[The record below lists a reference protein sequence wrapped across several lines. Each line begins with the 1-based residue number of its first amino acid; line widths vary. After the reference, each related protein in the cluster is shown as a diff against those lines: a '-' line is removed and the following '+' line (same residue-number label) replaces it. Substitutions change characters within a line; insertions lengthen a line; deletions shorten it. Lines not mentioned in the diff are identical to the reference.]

1 MKKIYFTLLIIGQ
14 CVLAQNKVDQDTTK
28 SQELENVF
36 ITANRTAT
44 LRKETPVA
52 ISKITAKTINETKAT
67 AVYEIIN
74 KTPGVLMVNLGNE
87 QHMMSIRQP
96 MTTNAYYLYLEDG
109 LPIRPMGIFNHNA
122 LLEINQYNLQSI
134 EVVKGPVSS
143 LYGPEAVGGTINLIS
158 SKPPVD
164 PEFKFGVQAD
174 NYGYHRFQAAGGA
187 TVGKVGFHIAGISS
201 LQENGWMTYSD
212 YNKDNLN
219 ARIDYNIS
227 PSTRLISNT
236 MYGKYY
242 SDMSGSVNEEAF
254 NNRTY
259 KSTTDFTYRKSD
271 ALRTRLTL
279 EHDWNSN
286 SSSYITGY
294 LRDNKLGQNPSYGIK
309 WNPDPTKQDPYYPS
323 QKNNPEIAYGEV
335 NSNNFKSYG
344 ATGQHTQKFD
354 FLSTKLVAGA
364 LYDYSPVTYWAYR
377 TNLRAI
383 LNPGEIGKQTVEHY
397 EVIEERPDLK
407 LTDYTADI
415 FNTAG
420 YAQVSF
426 NPIEKL
432 VVTVGGR
439 YDNMKVNY
447 NNALDSSTGSKVYD
461 KATFKAG
468 ANYNPIEF
476 AGFYGNYSE
485 GFAPPGIT
493 SIFRTKPGTGGTTGV
508 PADFYYNLEPATFDN
523 FEVGGWF
530 SFFQNKLNF
539 DYAFYYME
547 GKNEL
552 LNIKLADNTTDYRS
566 AGETRHKG
574 IEFGAS
580 YRPSKQ
586 FNIRFGGT
594 YAQHTYIDF
603 KLSDKPNDPVQDL
616 NGKEMPAA
624 PKWSGNSEVSYYPN
638 WLPNLR
644 TSVEWQLVGS
654 YYQDQINT
662 IKYGGY
668 NLFNARIGY
677 QWKGIEVYGNVLN
690 LTDKLYAYNV
700 SRANTTNAQPTYT
713 AAAPRTFVFGIQY
726 NFSLKK

>member
-14 CVLAQNKVDQDTTK
+14 CVFAQNKVEKDTTR

-36 ITANRTAT
+36 VTANRTAT

-52 ISKITAKTINETKAT
+52 ISKLTAKTINEAKAT

-122 LLEINQYNLQSI
+122 LLEINQFNLQSI

-158 SKPPVD
+158 LKPPVD
-164 PEFKFGVQAD
+164 PEFKFGIQAD
-174 NYGYHRFQAAGGA
+174 NYGYRRFQAAGGA
-187 TVGKVGFHIAGISS
+187 TIGKVGFHIAGISS

-242 SDMSGSVNEEAF
+242 SDMSGSVNEDAF

-259 KSTTDFTYRKSD
+259 KSTIDFTYRKSD

-286 SSSYITGY
+286 SSSYITAY

-309 WNPDPTKQDPYYPS
+309 WSPTVNPTTAK
-323 QKNNPEIAYGEV
+323 GEV

-344 ATGQHTQKFD
+344 AIAQHTQKFD
-354 FLSTKLVAGA
+354 FLNTKIVAGA
-364 LYDYSPVTYWAYR
+364 LYDYSPVTYWSYVIDLKA
-377 TNLRAI
+377 N
-383 LNPGEIGKQTVEHY
+383 LNPGEAGKQTVDSYEIIAEH
-397 EVIEERPDLK
+397 PDSK
-407 LTDYTADI
+407 LADYKADI
-415 FNTAG
+415 FNTAA
-420 YAQVSF
+420 YAQLSF
-426 NPIEKL
+426 NLIEK
-432 VVTVGGR
+432 VVMTLGGR
-439 YDNMKVNY
+439 YDNMKVDY
-447 NNALDSSTGSKVYD
+447 DNALDLSSGSKMYD
-461 KATFKAG
+461 KVTFKAG
-468 ANYNPIEF
+468 ANYNPVDF
-476 AGFYGNYSE
+476 AGFYGNYSQ

-523 FEVGGWF
+523 FEIGGWF
-530 SFFQNKLNF
+530 SFFQNKLNL

-552 LNIKLADNTTDYRS
+552 LNIKLPDNSTDYRS

-586 FNIRFGGT
+586 FNIRLGGT

-603 KLSDKPNDPVQDL
+603 KLSDKPTDPIQNLD
-616 NGKEMPAA
+616 GKEMPAA
-624 PKWSGNSEVSYYPN
+624 PKWSGNSEVSYYAN

-644 TSVEWQLVGS
+644 TSIEWQLVGS

-662 IKYGGY
+662 VKYDGY

-677 QWKGIEVYGNVLN
+677 QWKKIEIYGNVLN

-700 SRANTTNAQPTYT
+700 SRANTTGAQPTYT

>member
-1 MKKIYFTLLIIGQ
+1 MKKIYIILFFIGQ
-14 CVLAQNKVDQDTTK
+14 FVFAQNKVEKDTTK

-36 ITANRTAT
+36 ITANRTAAK
-44 LRKETPVA
+44 RKETPVA
-52 ISKITAKTINETKAT
+52 ISKLTAKTINETKAA

-74 KTPGVLMVNLGNE
+74 KTSGVLMVNLGNE

-158 SKPPVD
+158 IKPPVD

-174 NYGYHRFQAAGGA
+174 NYGYRRFQAAGGA

-242 SDMSGSVNEEAF
+242 SDMSGTVNEDAF

-259 KSTTDFTYRKSD
+259 KSTSNFTYRKSD

-286 SSSYITGY
+286 SSSYITAY

-309 WNPDPTKQDPYYPS
+309 WSPTVNPTTAK
-323 QKNNPEIAYGEV
+323 GEV

-344 ATGQHTQKFD
+344 AIAQHTQKFD
-354 FLSTKLVAGA
+354 FLNTKLVAGA
-364 LYDYSPVTYWAYR
+364 LYDYSPVTYWSYIIDLKA
-377 TNLRAI
+377 N
-383 LNPGEIGKQTVEHY
+383 LNPGEAGKQTVDSYEIIAEH
-397 EVIEERPDLK
+397 PDSK
-407 LTDYTADI
+407 LADYTADI
-415 FNTAG
+415 FNSAG
-420 YAQVSF
+420 YAQLSI
-426 NPIEKL
+426 NPLEQLIF
-432 VVTVGGR
+432 TVGGR
-439 YDNMKVNY
+439 YDNMKVDY
-447 NNALDSSTGSKVYD
+447 DNALDKSTGSKVYD
-461 KATFKAG
+461 KFTFKVG
-468 ANYNPIEF
+468 ANFNPVEF
-476 AGFYGNYSE
+476 AGFYGNYSQ

-508 PADFYYNLEPATFDN
+508 PAAFYYNLEPATFDN
-523 FEVGGWF
+523 YEVGGWF

-552 LNIKLADNTTDYRS
+552 LSIKLPDNSTDYRS

-580 YRPSKQ
+580 YRPSQQ
-586 FNIRFGGT
+586 FNIRLGGT

-603 KLSDKPNDPVQDL
+603 KLSDKPSDPVQDL

-644 TSVEWQLVGS
+644 TSIEWQLVGS

-662 IKYGGY
+662 VKYDGY
-668 NLFNARIGY
+668 NIFNARVGY
-677 QWKGIEVYGNVLN
+677 QWKGIEVYGNVMN

-726 NFSLKK
+726 KFSLKK

>member
-1 MKKIYFTLLIIGQ
+1 MKKIYFILLIIGQ
-14 CVLAQNKVDQDTTK
+14 CVFAQNKIEKDTTK

-36 ITANRTAT
+36 VTANRTAT

-74 KTPGVLMVNLGNE
+74 KTPGVLMANIGNE

-122 LLEINQYNLQSI
+122 LLEINQFNIQNI

-158 SKPPVD
+158 LKPPVN

-174 NYGYHRFQAAGGA
+174 TYGYRRFQAAGGA

-201 LQENGWMTYSD
+201 LQENGWMAYSD

-242 SDMSGSVNEEAF
+242 SDMSGTVNEDAF

-259 KSTTDFTYRKSD
+259 KSTSNFTYRKSE

-279 EHDWNSN
+279 EHDWNNN
-286 SSSYITGY
+286 SSSYLTAY
-294 LRDNKLGQNPSYGIK
+294 YRDNKLGQNPSYGIR
-309 WNPDPTKQDPYYPS
+309 WSPTVNPTTAK
-323 QKNNPEIAYGEV
+323 GEV

-344 ATGQHTQKFD
+344 AIGQHTQKFD
-354 FLSTKLVAGA
+354 LLNTKIVAGA
-364 LYDYSPVTYWAYR
+364 LYDYSPVTYRSYVLDLKA
-377 TNLRAI
+377 N
-383 LNPGEIGKQTVEHY
+383 LNPGEAGKQTVDSYEIIAEH
-397 EVIEERPDLK
+397 PDSK
-407 LTDYTADI
+407 LADYTADI
-415 FNTAG
+415 INTAG
-420 YAQVSF
+420 YAQVSI
-426 NPIEKL
+426 NPVNNLIF
-432 VVTVGGR
+432 TVGGR
-439 YDNMKVNY
+439 YDNMKVKY
-447 NNALDSSTGSKVYD
+447 NNALDLSSGSKVYD
-461 KATFKAG
+461 KITYKAG
-468 ANYNPIEF
+468 ANYNPFTF
-476 AGFYGNYSE
+476 AGIYANYSQ

-493 SIFRTKPGTGGTTGV
+493 SIFRTKPGTGGTTAV
-508 PADFYYNLEPATFDN
+508 PAEFYYNLEPATFN
-523 FEVGGWF
+523 NVEIGGWF
-530 SFFQNKLNF
+530 SLLENKLNL

-552 LNIKLADNTTDYRS
+552 LNVKLADNTTDYRS

-574 IEFGAS
+574 IEFGAT
-580 YRPSKQ
+580 YKPSKQ
-586 FNIRFGGT
+586 FNIRLGGT

-603 KLSDKPNDPVQDL
+603 KLSDKPSDPVQNL

-624 PKWSGNSEVSYYPN
+624 PRWSGNSEVSYYPN

-644 TSVEWQLVGS
+644 TSIEWQLVGS

-662 IKYGGY
+662 FKYSGY

-677 QWKGIEVYGNVLN
+677 QWRKIEIYGNVMN

-700 SRANTTNAQPTYT
+700 SRANIANAQPTYT

>member
-1 MKKIYFTLLIIGQ
+1 MKKIYFTLLIVGQ
-14 CVLAQNKVDQDTTK
+14 IVFAQNKVEKDTTK
-28 SQELENVF
+28 SQELENIFV
-36 ITANRTAT
+36 TANRTAT

-158 SKPPVD
+158 LKPPVD

-174 NYGYHRFQAAGGA
+174 NYGYRRFQAAGGA
-187 TVGKVGFHIAGISS
+187 TIGKVGFHIAGISS

-242 SDMSGSVNEEAF
+242 SDMSGTVNEDAF

-259 KSTTDFTYRKSD
+259 KSTSNFTYRKSD

-286 SSSYITGY
+286 SSSYITAY

-309 WNPDPTKQDPYYPS
+309 WSPTVNPTTAK
-323 QKNNPEIAYGEV
+323 GEV

-344 ATGQHTQKFD
+344 AIGQHTQKFD
-354 FLSTKLVAGA
+354 FLNAKLVAGA
-364 LYDYSPVTYWAYR
+364 LYDYSPVTYWSYVIDLKA
-377 TNLRAI
+377 N
-383 LNPGEIGKQTVEHY
+383 LNPGTPGKQTVDSYEIIAEH
-397 EVIEERPDLK
+397 PDSK
-407 LTDYTADI
+407 LADYTADI

-420 YAQVSF
+420 YAQLSF

-432 VVTVGGR
+432 VITIGGR

-447 NNALDSSTGSKVYD
+447 DNALDNSTGSKVYD
-461 KATFKAG
+461 KMTFKAG
-468 ANYNPIEF
+468 ANYNPFEF
-476 AGFYGNYSE
+476 AGFYGNYSQ

-508 PADFYYNLEPATFDN
+508 PADFYYNLEPATFN
-523 FEVGGWF
+523 NYEVGGWF
-530 SFFQNKLNF
+530 SFLQNKLNF

-552 LNIKLADNTTDYRS
+552 LNIKLPDNSTDYRS

-603 KLSDKPNDPVQDL
+603 KLSDKPSDPIQDL

-662 IKYGGY
+662 VKYSGY
-668 NLFNARIGY
+668 NIFNARVGY
-677 QWKGIEVYGNVLN
+677 QWKKIEIYGNVLN